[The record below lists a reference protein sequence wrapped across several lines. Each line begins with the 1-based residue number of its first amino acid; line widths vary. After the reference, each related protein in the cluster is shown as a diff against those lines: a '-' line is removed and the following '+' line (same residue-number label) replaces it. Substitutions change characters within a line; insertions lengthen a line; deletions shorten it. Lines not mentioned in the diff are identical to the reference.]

1 VREPAVYFNPGVS
14 DDRRALARRGIILV
28 GSVKSAALVEAVA
41 PGSWIAEFAGA
52 ARIAAR
58 ERLSTFVGQ
67 WSVRSA
73 GVATAILLGDR
84 TGLDQ
89 DDERRLQEAGTYHV
103 MAISGGNIAIFT
115 GVCLVLL
122 RALRVPPRASATLT
136 IAVLLIYGYIVAP
149 SPSVQRAILAAVV
162 YLAGRAI
169 DQRSAPTNVLA
180 VAAVAAIGAA
190 PVAVADPGF
199 LLSFGATFGIL
210 TAVPRLLSARTVP
223 RGLRLAAGMLAA
235 TAAAEVTLLP
245 IAAAFFSRVT
255 VNGLLL
261 NFAAIPLMTV
271 VQCGSLILLAASAH
285 AEFAR
290 AVGLVVHVSAT
301 GLLDS
306 ARFTDL
312 APWFSRDVLRP
323 VWWLVALYYSGA
335 ALWLWGTTRARL
347 GRAVWATA
355 AIGIVIGHPR
365 TSRDAVVPP
374 PAGWLRVV
382 FLDVGQGDS
391 TLVIAPDRRALLVDA
406 GGFPIPALQ
415 DAETGGPRFD
425 IGERV
430 VTPAVRAF
438 GVRRLD
444 TLVVTHGDPDHVGGA
459 AAVVRALAP
468 RAIVEGVPVPPHVPL
483 QSLMKD
489 GDNLGAEWRIVT
501 PGLVTRWRKL
511 SIRVLHPPPPDW
523 ERQRVRNED
532 SVVLELSFGDVT
544 IVLPGDV
551 GVVGESAALAH
562 ARPSSLVLLKAAH
575 HGSATSSSPALLATL
590 RPRVVIFSAGRA
602 NRFGHPSSAV
612 VARVRRAGAEMFSTA
627 SDGCIVVD
635 TDGSSVV
642 IRTWTGKEVRIAAP
656 LARLP

>member
-1 VREPAVYFNPGVS
+1 
-14 DDRRALARRGIILV
+14 
-28 GSVKSAALVEAVA
+28 
-41 PGSWIAEFAGA
+41 
-52 ARIAAR
+52 
-58 ERLSTFVGQ
+58 
-67 WSVRSA
+67 
-73 GVATAILLGDR
+73 
-84 TGLDQ
+84 
-89 DDERRLQEAGTYHV
+89 
-103 MAISGGNIAIFT
+103 
-115 GVCLVLL
+115 
-122 RALRVPPRASATLT
+122 
-136 IAVLLIYGYIVAP
+136 
-149 SPSVQRAILAAVV
+149 
-162 YLAGRAI
+162 
-169 DQRSAPTNVLA
+169 
-180 VAAVAAIGAA
+180 
-190 PVAVADPGF
+190 
-199 LLSFGATFGIL
+199 
-210 TAVPRLLSARTVP
+210 
-223 RGLRLAAGMLAA
+223 
-235 TAAAEVTLLP
+235 
-245 IAAAFFSRVT
+245 
-255 VNGLLL
+255 
-261 NFAAIPLMTV
+261 
-271 VQCGSLILLAASAH
+271 
-285 AEFAR
+285 
-290 AVGLVVHVSAT
+290 
-301 GLLDS
+301 
-306 ARFTDL
+306 
-312 APWFSRDVLRP
+312 
-323 VWWLVALYYSGA
+323 
-335 ALWLWGTTRARL
+335 
-347 GRAVWATA
+347 
-355 AIGIVIGHPR
+355 
-365 TSRDAVVPP
+365 
-374 PAGWLRVV
+374 
-382 FLDVGQGDS
+382 
-391 TLVIAPDRRALLVDA
+391 VIAPDRRALLVDA

-642 IRTWTGKEVRIAAP
+642 IRTWTGQEVRIAAP